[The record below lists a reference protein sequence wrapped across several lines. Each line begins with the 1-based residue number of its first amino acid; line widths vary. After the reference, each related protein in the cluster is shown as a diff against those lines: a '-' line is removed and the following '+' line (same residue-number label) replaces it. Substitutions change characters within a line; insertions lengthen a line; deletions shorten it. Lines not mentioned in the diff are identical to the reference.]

1 MHCIQINVLV
11 NALDSLSS
19 HTLRKFGFVTFA
31 DDEDARSCLV
41 HKKEHP
47 HTIDEKEIEVK
58 RAMPRGNKDRNASL
72 KTHKIFIGGLNTD
85 VDEETGL

>member
-1 MHCIQINVLV
+1 VPRYIFSPFVF
-11 NALDSLSS
+11 
-19 HTLRKFGFVTFA
+19 LRKFGFVTFA

-85 VDEETGL
+85 VDEETG